1 MNNSRYHS
9 QLHCAIFS
17 YIQLEYNQETNWFY
31 GYHNILQEEK
41 IVKELK
47 IFKSDDHFERTYG
60 MLINLIYIKN
70 DILSLYIVANNS
82 LVNVLCFLCRLGMAI
97 KITPGITSDDRDGW
111 VQGGCSFMDICFA
124 GIKMKFVLHLNDE

>member
-1 MNNSRYHS
+1 MPY
-9 QLHCAIFS
+9 LAK
-17 YIQLEYNQETNWFY
+17 LEYNQETNWFY

-70 DILSLYIVANNS
+70 DILSLYMIVLRPANTMYFAS
-82 LVNVLCFLCRLGMAI
+82 YV
-97 KITPGITSDDRDGW
+97 GW
-111 VQGGCSFMDICFA
+111 AWLLKLHQELLLMTEMDEFKEDAALWIYA
-124 GIKMKFVLHLNDE
+124 LQV